1 MRWSGVGIDDW
12 WRNEQFRVI
21 GGVSSHLFA
30 VLQGHLK
37 VIAGVDKN
45 INVTSKGG
53 DDEFSELYTFKWTT
67 LLIPPTTSLLLN
79 FIGVVVGILGDC
91 ITSRGT
97 EVVLNLFG
105 SVDLIL
111 GGNPW

>member
-1 MRWSGVGIDDW
+1 
-12 WRNEQFRVI
+12 
-21 GGVSSHLFA
+21 VSSHLFA